1 MVICF
6 NYLLQLFPETV
17 PYINFASTWTSHWNT
32 DSSVKPSIS
41 GVTLSESTPWVH
53 SIPVARHIFSF
64 FSVIRIFEIT
74 YCIFVLKC
82 FSCSKGAYIKYV
94 EGSGGGEGWRVVQI
108 FQKKEFVVQETI
120 ELNILWPSDFFG
132 KYFIAPP
139 INFSSR
145 LTCSSTLG

>member
-32 DSSVKPSIS
+32 DSSVKRSIS
-41 GVTLSESTPWVH
+41 GVTLSENTPWLH
-53 SIPVARHIFSF
+53 YIPVARHNFSF

-82 FSCSKGAYIKYV
+82 FIYSKGAYIKYV
-94 EGSGGGEGWRVVQI
+94 GGWGGGVGLDNCTN
-108 FQKKEFVVQETI
+108 FSKKRIRST
-120 ELNILWPSDFFG
+120 G
-132 KYFIAPP
+132 GHRTKYFMAQ
-139 INFSSR
+139 
-145 LTCSSTLG
+145 